1 MARIANLGPFCTLK
15 HFFYTS
21 QIRNFLWGERF
32 LDTARWPQRRARRDH
47 REATVTMATAQA
59 TKNNITLKG
68 STAIVT
74 EFFGYAVNSIL
85 YQRGIYPPESFERK
99 NKYGLGMLVTT
110 DEQLKAYL
118 VNILQQINDWMV
130 QKTLQKLVLVVTA
143 VGSHEVLERWVFDIV
158 QESGVDGDGTAKVEK
173 SDKEIQTEISAIIR
187 QITASVTFLPL
198 LEEACTFDLLVY
210 TNDDA
215 EVPVQWEESDAR
227 LIETNE
233 EQVKLRSF
241 STSVHK
247 VEGSV
252 SYKASED

>member
-1 MARIANLGPFCTLK
+1 
-15 HFFYTS
+15 
-21 QIRNFLWGERF
+21 
-32 LDTARWPQRRARRDH
+32 
-47 REATVTMATAQA
+47 
-59 TKNNITLKG
+59 
-68 STAIVT
+68 
-74 EFFGYAVNSIL
+74 
-85 YQRGIYPPESFERK
+85 
-99 NKYGLGMLVTT
+99 MLVTT

-158 QESGVDGDGTAKVEK
+158 QESGVDGDGTAKVET